1 MNLYNFK
8 NPNIYKQK
16 NNYIIIDE
24 DEKYILQTIEDVKRV
39 NEICQI
45 LKNKTNHN
53 KIIRNKMGENI
64 TKHNNKLYILVKEHK
79 VSNSSYNNVIVE
91 NNQNSSINYS
101 DWIKLWERKIDYY
114 DNIKTDDKLLT
125 EANDYYIGLAEI
137 AIQYCKKNVRKSKYL
152 NICNTDFEDMYNPL
166 KVVLD
171 CSEREIGEQIKYYF
185 FYKDINE
192 LNVNQLIKNKDIDK
206 IIARLLF
213 PNYYF
218 NLYEYHKE
226 MKKKLIKIISLAEKY
241 EKFIEKFIKENKK
254 CSYLS
259 ETTFFT
265 SFTSGISFII
275 SSSIPSFKVI
285 SIISHSAQA
294 PSNLT

>member
-1 MNLYNFK
+1 MNKSIMNLYNFK

-226 MKKKLIKIISLAEKY
+226 MKEKLIKIISLAEKY

-254 CSYLS
+254 M
-259 ETTFFT
+259 
-265 SFTSGISFII
+265 
-275 SSSIPSFKVI
+275 
-285 SIISHSAQA
+285 
-294 PSNLT
+294 